1 MKHTCNLHLNV
12 SYLYSVVIEKCLCC
26 VLSSDIDRVLI
37 RGVSKRW
44 MPHSSVYDSA
54 ACVLGKEEH
63 LARVTTDLY
72 NMHRAIIQSHEIVLI
87 DDDAENV
94 EVARR
99 FGHFAYEVKP
109 DVTVSD
115 IAAFAE
121 SLQREALPVACY
133 VQNTDSNSAAGV
145 VASSQGNPCAD
156 GQSQTGHRRAVSAYN
171 MVNQECLADSSQPQR
186 THSIHFVL
194 VNGTYQAI

>member
-1 MKHTCNLHLNV
+1 M
-12 SYLYSVVIEKCLCC
+12 
-26 VLSSDIDRVLI
+26 R
-37 RGVSKRW
+37 
-44 MPHSSVYDSA
+44 
-54 ACVLGKEEH
+54 
-63 LARVTTDLY
+63 
-72 NMHRAIIQSHEIVLI
+72 RAIIQSHEIVLI
-87 DDDAENV
+87 DDDVENV

-115 IAAFAE
+115 IAAWAE

-133 VQNTDSNSAAGV
+133 VQNTDSSDAAAV
-145 VASSQGNPCAD
+145 VASSQSGPCAD

-171 MVNQECLADSSQPQR
+171 MVNGQEWSAASLQPQR

>member
-1 MKHTCNLHLNV
+1 M
-12 SYLYSVVIEKCLCC
+12 
-26 VLSSDIDRVLI
+26 LI

-44 MPHSSVYDSA
+44 MPQSSVYDSA

-72 NMHRAIIQSHEIVLI
+72 NMRRAIIQSHEIVLI
-87 DDDAENV
+87 DDDVENV

-99 FGHFAYEVKP
+99 FGHFAFEVKP

-121 SLQREALPVACY
+121 SLQREQLPVACY
-133 VQNTDSNSAAGV
+133 VQNSDSNDAAGV
-145 VASSQGNPCAD
+145 VASSQTGQCTD
-156 GQSQTGHRRAVSAYN
+156 GQNQIAHRRTVSAYN
-171 MVNQECLADSSQPQR
+171 MVKPNNQEWSAASLHPQR

-194 VNGTYQAI
+194 VNGTYHAI